1 MTPGSAAVYLNA
13 VSVLRMTVSEV
24 LCMSAALLGS
34 LVIFCLI
41 SLGKHIGIFLLTLK
55 ACGNKNSQIKKEA

>member
-24 LCMSAALLGS
+24 YICQLLYWALW
-34 LVIFCLI
+34 
-41 SLGKHIGIFLLTLK
+41 
-55 ACGNKNSQIKKEA
+55 